1 MENLKWKKE
10 STPDGE
16 ASYVLID
23 LSQDNSPHYKILG
36 TVYKSDGWWCCCLGE
51 RKKGVTARLVRSMK
65 SGKENILRQLK
76 ALESKA
82 PQE

>member
-1 MENLKWKKE
+1 MENVKWKKE

-16 ASYVLID
+16 TSYVLID
-23 LSQDNSPHYKILG
+23 LSQGNPPHHKILG
-36 TVYKSDGWWCCCLGE
+36 TVFKFDGWWGCCLGE
-51 RKKGVTARLVRSMK
+51 RKKGVTAIMVRSMK

-82 PQE
+82 PQK